1 MPDKLLQEKNIAV
14 KKSSLA
20 SLQSILSIPPAE
32 PKAGM
37 KNILIKHCCIRL
49 PDVAAL

>member
-1 MPDKLLQEKNIAV
+1 MLDELLEEKILLL

-20 SLQSILSIPPAE
+20 SLQSRAE
-32 PKAGM
+32 PTDGM
-37 KNILIKHCCIRL
+37 KNILIKHCIRL